1 MRSGI
6 TSLMIMKDNSE
17 QQRGKKQKRLIIILS
32 CFVIA
37 MFGFGYAM
45 VPLYNV
51 LCKSLGINGKTGGQV
66 ALDDKGIDESRT
78 ITIQFL
84 ATTNAY
90 IPWEFR
96 PKVRT
101 IRLHPGENKAVAYFA
116 KNNTDREM
124 IVQAIPS
131 VTPGIAAQYLK
142 KTECFC
148 FSQQR
153 MKGHEEMDWPLLFH
167 IDRDLPKKIHTIT
180 LAYTLFD
187 VTNMP
192 GKVIQT
198 RQGHL

>member
-1 MRSGI
+1 MTNDRQVPR
-6 TSLMIMKDNSE
+6 D
-17 QQRGKKQKRLIIILS
+17 KKQRRLLIVLS
-32 CFVIA
+32 CFVVA

-51 LCKSLGINGKTGGQV
+51 LCKQLGINGKTGAQV
-66 ALDDKGIDESRT
+66 ALDDGGIDESRT

-96 PKVRT
+96 PRLRT

-116 KNNTDREM
+116 KNNTDHDM
-124 IVQAIPS
+124 TVQAIPS
-131 VTPGIAAQYLK
+131 VTPGVAARYLK

-148 FSQQR
+148 FTQQK

-167 IDRDLPKKIHTIT
+167 VDRNLPKNIHTIT

-187 VTNMP
+187 VTNTHS
-192 GKVIQT
+192 KVIEFK
-198 RQGHL
+198 QGHL

>member
-1 MRSGI
+1 MVNESDPNR
-6 TSLMIMKDNSE
+6 D
-17 QQRGKKQKRLIIILS
+17 KKQRRLLIVLS
-32 CFVIA
+32 CFVVA

-51 LCKSLGINGKTGGQV
+51 LCSTLGINGKTGTQV
-66 ALDDKGIDESRT
+66 ALDDTGIDETRT

-84 ATTNAY
+84 STTNAY

-96 PKVRT
+96 PRLRT

-116 KNNTDREM
+116 KNNTDHDM

-131 VTPGIAAQYLK
+131 VTPGIAAKYLK

-148 FSQQR
+148 FTQQK

-167 IDRDLPKKIHTIT
+167 IDRNLPKNIHTIT

-192 GKVIQT
+192 GKVIET

>member
-1 MRSGI
+1 MV
-6 TSLMIMKDNSE
+6 NESE
-17 QQRGKKQKRLIIILS
+17 PNRDKKQRRLLIVLS
-32 CFVIA
+32 CFVVA

-51 LCKSLGINGKTGGQV
+51 LCSTLGINGKTGTQV
-66 ALDDKGIDESRT
+66 ALDDTGIDETRT

-84 ATTNAY
+84 STTNAY

-96 PKVRT
+96 PRLRT

-116 KNNTDREM
+116 KNNTDHDM

-131 VTPGIAAQYLK
+131 VTPGIAAKYLK

-148 FSQQR
+148 FTQQK

-167 IDRDLPKKIHTIT
+167 IDRNLPKNIHTIT

-192 GKVIQT
+192 GKVIET